1 MPQDEENNAGLC
13 PIFVYTFRTGS
24 NAPVHPL
31 SKLDVVSLDV
41 FAKSGMAGTHAAVS
55 NQLRKS
61 SLTPSQPSLT
71 LRVSFGWV
79 GARGAPTYP
88 QRALITRRLSRR
100 SPAGA
105 KADQYAAL

>member
-55 NQLRKS
+55 NQGRKS
-61 SLTPSQPSLT
+61 PDHAGLLD
-71 LRVSFGWV
+71 
-79 GARGAPTYP
+79 GAG
-88 QRALITRRLSRR
+88 RR
-100 SPAGA
+100 ST
-105 KADQYAAL
+105 